1 MNSKVDNELTLNAI
15 TKWTEQF
22 PERLVYKTK
31 ERNYTYGELGQQSNK
46 IAHYVQSMVATS
58 KPIVIFGDLQFEMV
72 AAFVGVSK
80 AGLPY
85 IPISSD
91 TPPDRLQ
98 LILQTAEPALIIRVN
113 TDTDKELDYAIPQVT
128 YDELMQFDGT
138 IETKF
143 TGVQPDDTYYIIFT
157 SGTTGVPKG
166 VQISHANL
174 SRFVHWMLTD
184 FDLRD
189 GSTYL
194 AQAAYSFDLSVMG
207 LYPALASGSILAPLK
222 KEETVNFKQLFTRL
236 PELSLE
242 NWISTPSF
250 IDICLMEP
258 LFDAEHYPT
267 ISHFLF
273 CGEELTHA
281 TATLLSERFPQA
293 KIFNTYGPTEATVAI
308 SGVEITK
315 DILDTYKRLPIGYVK
330 SDTRVIIDEQSKE
343 INIVGPTVSKG
354 YLNNAEKTK
363 EAFFEF
369 EGQPAYHT
377 GDAGSLDENGLLFY
391 EGRIDFQVKLHGYR
405 IELEEVE
412 HHLSQ
417 CPYVKQAIVI
427 PKWQDHKVQQLV
439 AVVIPEN
446 SPFEKPFQL
455 TKAIREA
462 ASQTLMDYMVP
473 KRFVYKETFP
483 MTQNG
488 KVDRKA
494 LHAEVNQ

>member
-1 MNSKVDNELTLNAI
+1 MNSNVDNKLTLNNI

-22 PERLVYKTK
+22 PERLVYQTK
-31 ERNYTYGELGQQSNK
+31 ERNYTYGELGEQSNK
-46 IAHYVQSMVATS
+46 IASYLQQTISTP
-58 KPIVIFGDLQFEMV
+58 KPIVVFGDLQFEMV

-91 TPPDRLQ
+91 TPQDRLQ
-98 LILQTAEPALIIRVN
+98 LILQTAEPALIIRV
-113 TDTDKELDYAIPQVT
+113 DDQKEIDSTIPQMT
-128 YDELMQFDGT
+128 YTQLLQFDGT
-138 IETKF
+138 VETKF

-174 SRFVHWMLTD
+174 SSFVNWMLTD
-184 FDLRD
+184 FDLKE
-189 GSTYL
+189 GANYL

-207 LYPALASGSILAPLK
+207 LYPALASGSILSPLK
-222 KEETVNFKQLFTRL
+222 KEETVNFKQLFARL

-250 IDICLMEP
+250 IDICLMETT
-258 LFDAEHYPT
+258 FDAEHYPT

-281 TATLLSERFPQA
+281 TATLLHERFPQA

-308 SGVEITK
+308 SGVEITQ
-315 DILDTYKRLPIGYVK
+315 DVLDTYKRLPIGYVK
-330 SDTRVIIDEQSKE
+330 SDSRIVIDEETRE
-343 INIVGPTVSKG
+343 INIVGPTISKG
-354 YLNNAEKTK
+354 YLNNPQKTK

-412 HHLSQ
+412 HHLAQ
-417 CPYVKQAIVI
+417 CAYVKHAIVI
-427 PKWQDHKVQQLV
+427 PKWQDHKVQQLI

-455 TKAIREA
+455 TKAIREEA
-462 ASQTLMDYMVP
+462 AQTLMDYMIP
-473 KRFVYKETFP
+473 KRFMYKETFP

-494 LHAEVNQ
+494 LNAEVNQ